1 MQLEFNFSG
10 TAHVIHGDAF
20 EECEK
25 IIAEVSNPIIVTDP
39 PYNIGYHYDAYS
51 DKKPDDVYYSELCGL
66 LSKCPSVLIH
76 FPESLYSLATRMNKV
91 PDRVV
96 SWVYNS
102 NTGRQHRDIAFFGI
116 TPSFKG
122 LGDYKNKNDP
132 RIIERIER
140 GEKCLGYDW
149 LYCDQVKNV
158 SREKTGHPCQIPLEV
173 MLYIIASL
181 PDDITIIDPFCGS
194 GTTLVAAKRLGR
206 RYYGIEISENYCAI
220 ARNRLENDAPLF

>member
-10 TAHVIHGDAF
+10 AAHVLHGDAF
-20 EECEK
+20 TEFDK
-25 IIAEVSNPIIVTDP
+25 LISEVSNPIVVTDTGP
-39 PYNIGYHYDAYS
+39 IENDNIV
-51 DKKPDDVYYSELCGL
+51 KL
-66 LSKCPSVLIH
+66 LSKCPFVLVH
-76 FPESLYSLATRMNKV
+76 FPENIYALSVRMHKI

-116 TPSFKG
+116 TPNFKG
-122 LGDYKNKNDP
+122 LGEYKNKDDP
-132 RIIERIER
+132 RIVQRIEQ
-140 GEKCLGYDW
+140 GEKCMGYDW
-149 LYCDQVKNV
+149 LYCNQVKNV
-158 SREKTGHPCQIPLEV
+158 SHDKTEHPCQMPLEV
-173 MLYIIASL
+173 MLYIISSL
-181 PDDITIIDPFCGS
+181 PEDLTIIDPFCGS

>member
-1 MQLEFNFSG
+1 MNGRGNMQLEFNFSG
-10 TAHVIHGDAF
+10 AAHVLHGDAF
-20 EECEK
+20 CECDK
-25 IIAEVSNPIIVTDP
+25 VLAEVSNPVIVTDP
-39 PYNIGYHYDAYS
+39 GPIENESIF
-51 DKKPDDVYYSELCGL
+51 EL

-76 FPESLYSLATRMNKV
+76 FPENLYAFSIRTNNLPK
-91 PDRVV
+91 RVV

-102 NTGRQHRDIAFFGI
+102 NTGRQHRDIAFFGV
-116 TPSFKG
+116 TPNFKG

-132 RIIERIER
+132 RVVQRIEQ
-140 GEKCLGYDW
+140 GEKCMGYDW

-158 SREKTGHPCQIPLEV
+158 SREKTEHPCQIPLEV

-181 PDDITIIDPFCGS
+181 PEDITVIDPFCGS